1 MTDPNTTPGDE
12 QTATLLV
19 DRTSSAC
26 GGCGQPT
33 LPSALT
39 HANVSGY
46 DPKPGGGCG
55 ARFVAIRSVNRAVTE
70 GHLRSM
76 RPDLPVDTGGE
87 QQTADRPY
95 TDADLRAEAA
105 RQHAG
110 LTEDPDY
117 MGIGEQMGD
126 RFVRYEVVDPEH
138 GGQMPAPGSPRWDD
152 LDEEQ
157 FDDAQRKIHGL
168 ITGAVCLSDWA
179 VDLGADGLVPD
190 GHVITIGGEQT
201 AARIHFAFAP
211 GLDDGQRA
219 AIVHAVAHH
228 VGDCDTCAT

>member
-1 MTDPNTTPGDE
+1 MTDPNTTPDEE

-19 DRTSSAC
+19 DRTSSTC

-55 ARFVAIRSVNRAVTE
+55 ARFVAIHSANRAVTE
-70 GHLRSM
+70 EHLRSM
-76 RPDLPVDTGGE
+76 RPDLPVDTGQE

-110 LTEDPDY
+110 LTEDPDF
-117 MGIGEQMGD
+117 MGVGEQMQGQ
-126 RFVRYEVVDPEH
+126 EVTPD
-138 GGQMPAPGSPRWDD
+138 GGVAWDD
-152 LDEEQ
+152 FRDETFE
-157 FDDAQRKIHGL
+157 AARRSIHDL
-168 ITGAVCLSDWA
+168 IAKAADTSRWA
-179 VDLGADGLVPD
+179 VDLGADGLEPHD
-190 GHVITIGGEQT
+190 RTLTSGGEQT
-201 AARIHFAFAP
+201 GFRVHFAFNP
-211 GLDDGQRA
+211 GLTDSQRN
-219 AIVHAVAHH
+219 AVINYVDHLISDC
-228 VGDCDTCAT
+228 GDCPA